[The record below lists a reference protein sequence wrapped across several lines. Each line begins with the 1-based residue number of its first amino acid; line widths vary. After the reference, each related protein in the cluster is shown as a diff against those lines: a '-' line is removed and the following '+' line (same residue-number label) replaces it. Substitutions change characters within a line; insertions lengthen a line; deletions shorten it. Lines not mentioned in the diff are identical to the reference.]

1 MFIITI
7 IIIKKT
13 ITNVLT
19 KVGPL
24 TNRRGIHCKCTH
36 MTTFAGGWVVVPN
49 TIDWNFVFSN
59 MDFFKNPTLYITE
72 IVIFVVYIVT
82 VIWARYKD
90 KKDLEMV
97 GYYTQ
102 YLCTTVSLNGKQCD
116 ILDDVL
122 RKNFKEN
129 LCSFQLSRDFNSIF
143 QPFYNSTCI
152 NIFMRQY

>member
-7 IIIKKT
+7 IIIKKN

-97 GYYTQ
+97 GYYRV

-122 RKNFKEN
+122 RKFFKEN
-129 LCSFQLSRDFNSIF
+129 LCSFQLSRDFDSIF
-143 QPFYNSTCI
+143 PPFYNSTCI

>member
-1 MFIITI
+1 
-7 IIIKKT
+7 
-13 ITNVLT
+13 
-19 KVGPL
+19 
-24 TNRRGIHCKCTH
+24 

-97 GYYTQ
+97 GY
-102 YLCTTVSLNGKQCD
+102 LCATVSLNWKQRYRRRLGKF
-116 ILDDVL
+116 LKKTYAV
-122 RKNFKEN
+122 FKI
-129 LCSFQLSRDFNSIF
+129 SRYFDRIP
-143 QPFYNSTCI
+143 PFYDSFDIFIWQFWTTI
-152 NIFMRQY
+152 NETINKWLKIKF

>member
-1 MFIITI
+1 
-7 IIIKKT
+7 
-13 ITNVLT
+13 
-19 KVGPL
+19 
-24 TNRRGIHCKCTH
+24 

-97 GYYTQ
+97 GYYTFVQ
-102 YLCTTVSLNGKQCD
+102 
-116 ILDDVL
+116 
-122 RKNFKEN
+122 RF
-129 LCSFQLSRDFNSIF
+129 R
-143 QPFYNSTCI
+143 
-152 NIFMRQY
+152 

>member
-1 MFIITI
+1 
-7 IIIKKT
+7 
-13 ITNVLT
+13 
-19 KVGPL
+19 
-24 TNRRGIHCKCTH
+24 

-97 GYYTQ
+97 GY
-102 YLCTTVSLNGKQCD
+102 LCATVSLNWKQCD
-116 ILDDVL
+116 VIDEVW
-122 RKNFKEN
+122 RKFLKKTYAVFKI
-129 LCSFQLSRDFNSIF
+129 SRYFVRIP
-143 QPFYNSTCI
+143 PFYDSFDIFIWQFWTTI
-152 NIFMRQY
+152 NETINKWLKIKF